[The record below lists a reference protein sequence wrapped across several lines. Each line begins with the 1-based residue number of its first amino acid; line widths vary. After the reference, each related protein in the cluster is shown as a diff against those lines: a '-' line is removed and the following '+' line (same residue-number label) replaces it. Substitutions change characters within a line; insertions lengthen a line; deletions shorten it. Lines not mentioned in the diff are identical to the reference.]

1 MAPPEKVFRAW
12 GEKEIWWTQISQIRG
27 VVDDLVAA
35 VVFLFQLFVFQP
47 LERIEI
53 CGVKHEGVV
62 RLEMP

>member
-1 MAPPEKVFRAW
+1 MAPPEKVFHAW
-12 GEKEIWWTQISQIRG
+12 EEKEVWRTQISQIRG